1 MRLFFFD
8 RKSISQNKCLVTS
21 QFFKCKMC
29 FCNTKTGFL
38 LCEAFHKIELAIVQC
53 TTMRPKTE
61 ASKIL
66 SAHIRIRMTVAEK
79 DKIMVQYRRE
89 QFRTISDFVRSKI
102 FVKREIKLIEVSEDF
117 RDVFR
122 SLDYELAKL
131 GNNLSQVAHKMNAY
145 STYMLGP
152 EDKETFRSCHDLL
165 SQCLAALEKHLM
177 YLNR

>member
-1 MRLFFFD
+1 
-8 RKSISQNKCLVTS
+8 
-21 QFFKCKMC
+21 MC

-89 QFRTISDFVRSKI
+89 QFRTVSDFVRSKI
-102 FVKREIKLIEVSEDF
+102 FVKREIKIIEVSEDF

-122 SLDYELAKL
+122 SLDYGLAKL
-131 GNNLSQVAHKMNAY
+131 GNNLNQIAHKMNAY
-145 STYMLGP
+145 NTYMLEI